1 MHEGAV
7 FTAAIWTVKPGREEE
22 FARAWQE
29 FADWTLDNQG
39 AAVGGRLLRSLDE
52 RRVFLSVGPW
62 KSLEAVADW
71 RESDEF
77 KAFFAGVSEL
87 CDDIRPLTLEPAG
100 QATGTRP
107 RPGRQAPKRGLR
119 GRFGI

>member
-22 FARAWQE
+22 FARLWQE

-39 AAVGGRLLRSLDE
+39 SAVGARLLRGLDE
-52 RRVFLSVGPW
+52 PHVFLSVGPW
-62 KSLEAVADW
+62 KSMDGVASW
-71 RESDEF
+71 RESEGF
-77 KAFFAGVSEL
+77 KDFFARLSEL
-87 CDDIRPLTLEPAG
+87 CDDIRPFTLEPAG
-100 QATGTRP
+100 QATGSGP
-107 RPGRQAPKRGLR
+107 RPGQPAPKRGLR